1 MNQRIFGICL
11 IAAVFVGCDDLLR
24 TQPETEVSTSTFYA
38 SQEDFEQ
45 AVAGAYAPLQD
56 IYESAWIMSEM
67 RSDNTHF
74 IYDVANRGSK
84 PEEDVA
90 TFLVETNNRVVS
102 GRWED
107 NYLIISRVNQVLTS
121 IDDIT
126 FDESVKQNLKGQA
139 LFLRAL
145 AYFDLVRNF
154 AGVPLFLE
162 PPASYEETF
171 KPRTPS
177 SEIYNQIIADAS
189 AAATLLPP
197 SSDQGTG
204 RATSGA
210 AYTLLGDVY
219 LTLGRWSDAEAAL
232 KSVEGYS
239 LLPDYL
245 DVFRPSNEGN
255 SEIILEVEYLEGT
268 AQGLGSSFPYDFLP
282 VLSDPSVITG
292 VSPASQN
299 NNGAFN
305 TPTPDII
312 GAYEDTLK
320 DERYAASIAYYSG
333 PSPLVGV
340 TYENTPYIRKYQH
353 PHAQYGE
360 TDQNWPVY
368 RYAEV
373 LLMLAEA
380 VNEQGGREG
389 EALTYLN
396 QVRGRAGLDAV
407 TSGSQAELRDVILRE
422 RRIELAFE
430 NKRWYD
436 LVRTGRAVEV
446 MNAHGANV
454 KTDPQA
460 YYYPEGSFAVENSYT
475 ITEDDHLFP
484 IPVTEI
490 NINPDLQQNPGY

>member
-1 MNQRIFGICL
+1 MKYRVIGIGL
-11 IAAVFVGCDDLLR
+11 LTTIVVGCDQLLEP
-24 TQPETEVSTSTFYA
+24 QPETEVSTSNFYTTLD
-38 SQEDFEQ
+38 DFEQ

-90 TFLVETNNRVVS
+90 TFLVETNNGVVQD
-102 GRWED
+102 RWAD
-107 NYLIISRVNQVLTS
+107 NYQIISRVNHVLTR
-121 IDDIT
+121 IDEVELEEFT
-126 FDESVKQNLKGQA
+126 GQNLKGQA

-154 AGVPLFLE
+154 GGVPLFVE

-171 KPRTPS
+171 KPRSPS
-177 SEIYNQIIADAS
+177 TEVYELIIADAS
-189 AAATLLPP
+189 AAADLLP
-197 SSDQGTG
+197 SSADQDPG

-210 AYTLLGDVY
+210 AFTLLADVY
-219 LTLGRWSDAEAAL
+219 LTLGRWSEAESAL
-232 KSVEGYS
+232 RSVSGYS

-245 DVFRPSNEGN
+245 DVFPPSNEGN
-255 SEIILEVEYLEGT
+255 SEIIFEVEYLEGT
-268 AQGLGSSFPYDFLP
+268 AQGLGSNFPYDFLP

-292 VSPASQN
+292 VSPSSQN
-299 NNGAFN
+299 NDGAFN

-312 GAYEDTLK
+312 NAYEDTLE
-320 DERYAASIAYYSG
+320 DGRYAASIAYYSG

-373 LLMLAEA
+373 LLMQAEA
-380 VNEQGGREG
+380 INEQGGRQA
-389 EALTYLN
+389 EALGYLN
-396 QVRGRAGLDAV
+396 QVRVRAGLGSVGSA
-407 TSGSQAELRDVILRE
+407 SQAELRERILDE

-430 NKRWYD
+430 NKRWHD

-446 MNAHGANV
+446 MSAHGAKV
-454 KTDPQA
+454 KANPQS
-460 YYYPEGSFAVENSYT
+460 YYYPEGSFAFEASYAVS
-475 ITEDDHLFP
+475 EDDYLFP